1 MKKIIQFMSLIMAL
15 VMAFAVGAYASE
27 DSDVTEPTTAVQ
39 EENTTLPDVTE
50 PEEGTTTQP
59 EEETTTQ
66 PDATEP
72 EVTDPTAP
80 SEPEVTDPTA
90 PTDPTDPTD
99 PTQPENPEIVLPKA
113 PTKISGGGGGF
124 DSRSVLWDAVEGVDG
139 YDVYLKVDGEWVYYN
154 STITT
159 DTYLENLISNSEY
172 EVGVKS
178 YIIVDDVKYQS
189 EEYCIGIISS
199 SESVNTAY
207 LTLGATK
214 DGIKLNWD
222 KCRGVSGYRLSIKKD
237 GKWVKI
243 ADITDP
249 DTTTYLYKDAT
260 KNTKYQFSIR
270 SFADGTKGKK
280 WGVRTSKTITY
291 PDFTKAKITSATPT
305 NAAVTLKWNKV
316 EDAAG
321 YRVYVYKN
329 SKWIY
334 YKGIKTTSYKV
345 TGLEAS
351 TKYKFKVRA
360 YYQVNGKTT
369 WGTYS
374 DEMAVTTKAKTVKA
388 TRIAKLKKNFT
399 DGDWSVKLSNM
410 VDRDGYKFDYTLAV
424 KGNKIHISY
433 DYKNNKVMRDFEY
446 LIDMDKHKVYLIFDD
461 DKTYA
466 ILGGDD
472 ADVLAYSGLVMGY
485 ALDMSDAKSVTAKTA
500 VYGGKTGVAETYTV
514 KELGAKKTCY
524 FVDDKIKAI
533 KLDYSDGTTETLTV
547 SKITD
552 TPSASLFKLPS
563 GYKKIKY

>member
-1 MKKIIQFMSLIMAL
+1 MKKFVQILSLIMAL
-15 VMAFAVGAYASE
+15 VMALAIGSYAADE
-27 DSDVTEPTTAVQ
+27 TDVTEPTTAVQ
-39 EENTTLPDVTE
+39 EETTTLPDVTE
-50 PEEGTTTQP
+50 PEDGTTTQP
-59 EEETTTQ
+59 EDETTTQ

-72 EVTDPTAP
+72 EVTDPTTP

-99 PTQPENPEIVLPKA
+99 PTQPENPDIVLPKA
-113 PTKISGGGGGF
+113 PTEITEGNSGFGF
-124 DSRSVLWDAVEGVDG
+124 QCIIWDTVEGADG
-139 YDVYLKVDGEWVYYN
+139 YDVYLKVGEEWVYQE
-154 STITT
+154 STVAYS
-159 DTYLENLISNSEY
+159 TYIENLISNSEY
-172 EVGVKS
+172 EVAVKS
-178 YIIVDDVKYQS
+178 YIVVDGVKYQS
-189 EEYCIGIISS
+189 EEFCTGTIDT
-199 SESVNTAY
+199 SENVETAY
-207 LTLGATK
+207 ITLSATK
-214 DGIKLNWD
+214 DGIKINWD

-305 NAAVTLKWNKV
+305 NSAVTVKWNKV

-360 YYQVNGKTT
+360 YYQANGKTT

-424 KGNKIHISY
+424 KGNKIYIFY

-446 LIDMDKHKVYLIFDD
+446 LIDIDKHKVYLIFDD

-466 ILGGDD
+466 ILEGD
-472 ADVLAYSGLVMGY
+472 AIDVIAYSALVMGY
-485 ALDMSDAKSVTAKTA
+485 ALDMSDAKNVTAQTA
-500 VYGGKTGVAETYTV
+500 IYNGKTGVAETYKV

-533 KLDYSDGTTETLTV
+533 KLVYSDGSTETLTV

-552 TPSASLFKLPS
+552 TPSASLFKLPG